1 MNELA
6 IQTEVNLDKND
17 VTAIAVAEAE
27 KRIRARI
34 RGCQQLVE
42 DYDRQINELN
52 EQFELE
58 TKTYFEKKVSKTF
71 QNISK
76 KIAATQLGLK
86 AELKIK
92 SEGLHSGYLIRKTH
106 QMEKF
111 NTVTIN
117 IYKKEFGSMPLFNEQ
132 HKPLAFQYKIKEQ
145 LDALK
150 AKKAEAAATGVQW
163 QQKKSDI
170 PALERQMRAHVA
182 KAEINKTKTGKALI
196 DTMMKNLDNTIKMI
210 GM

>member
-1 MNELA
+1 MNDLA

-17 VTAIAVAEAE
+17 ITAIAVAEAE

-34 RGCQQLVE
+34 REYQKLVE
-42 DYDRQINELN
+42 NYDQQIQALD

-58 TKTYFEKKVSKTF
+58 TKAYFEKKVSKTF

-86 AELKIK
+86 TLLEIQNDSLTHI
-92 SEGLHSGYLIRKTH
+92 GKTYS
-106 QMEKF
+106 MEKF
-111 NTVTIN
+111 NTVTIK
-117 IYKKEFGSMPLFNEQ
+117 IFSEKFGSLILFHENY
-132 HKPLAFQYKIKEQ
+132 KPVAFQFKIKEQ
-145 LDALK
+145 YNMLK
-150 AKKAEAAATGVQW
+150 TKKNEAAATGVQW

-182 KAEINKTKTGKALI
+182 RTEINKTKIGKTLI
-196 DTMMKNLDNTIKMI
+196 DTMMKNLDETIKMI